1 MSLPWTHC
9 YPRCCLPS
17 CFSSWG
23 VKSTRRRCGVVGVRG
38 GVHSQLTYRVLV
50 SCVVLC
56 CAVLCCAVPQERK
69 DLPRAVLKKIGKTEH
84 EQVRHNHAAQRAAA
98 CAVNSRTRAA
108 MTEPE
113 RAPLACGGFASL
125 GFIPVG
131 VGLPRPHL
139 VARRLLTRPSVCSPA
154 REAMR
159 AHGVY
164 HVIKKLHYYL
174 EGADDA
180 GKVEEFTELRG
191 DDELTVEAIIN
202 IVSSRAAPPSHS
214 LALSRRDA
222 LLWLPRST
230 SSSATKAMA
239 RRLLTLSWVKPVRT
253 ASKVALVVPAL
264 VLGPV
269 AVLVQTLRTSQMTWP
284 RWSWV
289 AMMTTM
295 MTTMST
301 STLQWMTLISCRRG
315 S

>member
-1 MSLPWTHC
+1 M
-9 YPRCCLPS
+9 
-17 CFSSWG
+17 
-23 VKSTRRRCGVVGVRG
+23 
-38 GVHSQLTYRVLV
+38 
-50 SCVVLC
+50 
-56 CAVLCCAVPQERK
+56 
-69 DLPRAVLKKIGKTEH
+69 
-84 EQVRHNHAAQRAAA
+84 
-98 CAVNSRTRAA
+98 
-108 MTEPE
+108 
-113 RAPLACGGFASL
+113 
-125 GFIPVG
+125 
-131 VGLPRPHL
+131 
-139 VARRLLTRPSVCSPA
+139 
-154 REAMR
+154 
-159 AHGVY
+159 Y

-222 LLWLPRST
+222 LPRST

-239 RRLLTLSWVKPVRT
+239 RRLSTLSWVKPVRT

-269 AVLVQTLRTSQMTWP
+269 AVLVQTLRTSQTTWP

-301 STLQWMTLISCRRG
+301 STLQWTTLISCRRG